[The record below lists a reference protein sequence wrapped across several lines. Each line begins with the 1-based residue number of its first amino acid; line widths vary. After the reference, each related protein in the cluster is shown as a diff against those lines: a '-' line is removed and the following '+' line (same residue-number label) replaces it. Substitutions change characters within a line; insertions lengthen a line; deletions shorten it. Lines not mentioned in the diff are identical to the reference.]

1 MEEYRSA
8 ELQREFEQARNFEWF
23 VANYALFQRTYG
35 DSVLVI
41 ENCRIVGVYNDYA
54 TAVHESNKIMQP
66 GFFSVQEVSTQK
78 KAYEIC
84 IPSCSVV

>member
-41 ENCRIVGVYNDYA
+41 ENCRIVGVYNGNNA
-54 TAVHESNKIMQP
+54 H
-66 GFFSVQEVSTQK
+66 FK
-78 KAYEIC
+78 KCAEGVYNVLL
-84 IPSCSVV
+84 SCFV